1 MNKLL
6 LTVTLLVL
14 AVPAQ
19 ADLGA
24 AEQAYAHGDYA
35 TALKALQ
42 PLAEAGDPAAQYRL
56 GEMYLMGQGIKK
68 DDAWAITW
76 LRRAARQGHADAER
90 DLEAIYKKEGL
101 RPPPAP

>member
-6 LTVTLLVL
+6 LTVTLVVL
-14 AVPAQ
+14 AFPAQ

-24 AEQAYAHGDYA
+24 AEQAYAKGDYA

-56 GEMYLMGQGIKK
+56 GEMYLKGQGIKK
-68 DDAWAITW
+68 DEAWAVTW
-76 LRRAARQGHADAER
+76 LRRSWTANSTCLPSRIWTTQPRGR
-90 DLEAIYKKEGL
+90 
-101 RPPPAP
+101 R